1 MSLFYN
7 IRNEATKILN
17 RTFIDF
23 NLKNIFIWGAGDLGC
38 HLAKHYKLKKFTF
51 IDTNPTKIKKKIMG
65 FSVIDKDELIY
76 NKNNFIYIT
85 NISDSYTNCFHLE
98 KLGYIEDKNFINIFK
113 KIKLFQSINEID
125 KIIKP
130 LQSFEIKGKKIVEI
144 GFGSYLYNA
153 IIFLFLGASKVYLTD
168 INRFNYKNFKH
179 KDTETY
185 QEFLDL
191 LCRKFK
197 KKKMDVSFLID
208 KIYIIPR
215 PINAEKIE
223 LTEKFDLVFNSG
235 VMEHISNPQK
245 AIKEFKKILQPDGII
260 FFAKIGIHDHR
271 FNNMSYTHNFT
282 PWSFL
287 KYTDDEWSKFGNNSY
302 HQNRCRGIDFINFC
316 ETENFRLQY
325 YSSTKY
331 DFLKKDEIKSFSK
344 KFKNYTYDQ
353 LIEMDVT
360 MIAQKN

>member
-197 KKKMDVSFLID
+197 KK
-208 KIYIIPR
+208 
-215 PINAEKIE
+215 
-223 LTEKFDLVFNSG
+223 
-235 VMEHISNPQK
+235 
-245 AIKEFKKILQPDGII
+245 
-260 FFAKIGIHDHR
+260 
-271 FNNMSYTHNFT
+271 
-282 PWSFL
+282 
-287 KYTDDEWSKFGNNSY
+287 
-302 HQNRCRGIDFINFC
+302 NRC
-316 ETENFRLQY
+316 
-325 YSSTKY
+325 
-331 DFLKKDEIKSFSK
+331 
-344 KFKNYTYDQ
+344 
-353 LIEMDVT
+353 
-360 MIAQKN
+360 